1 MDPLSVAASVVGL
14 LGATAKVGTLLDYLS
29 SVQECPATI
38 QDARTEVKHAELALR
53 SLQRYLQRLDL
64 VDSRRAALIQVDEL
78 RVVLSEAMLVL
89 AGFEGL
95 LERLTRVARIR
106 VSVTWMR
113 HSRKIDEHRASIQR
127 YIACLNLMVGIL
139 GW

>member
-29 SVQECPATI
+29 SVQECPTTI

-89 AGFEGL
+89 AGFESL